1 MKESMISEES
11 KMSKFQKGLWGI
23 ISALMLG
30 IILIIV
36 EKLISDWW
44 ETEPT
49 IHQEP
54 VSVVIENKTALS
66 ADVSKRPVPKAQT
79 PSDVS
84 NCETIRSDDRVTQL
98 KCLAHPEAP
107 ITVSLWLDE
116 PGKKQF
122 KRDNKVRIGYEIKGL
137 ETGTPAY
144 FTLMN
149 VSPTGQIAMIFS
161 ESVEVGKVYGEITAQ
176 SHQTIVK
183 HIELESGQEYF
194 KAIVTSE
201 AINWERFLAMA
212 SEGKT
217 QITFWGTKALIVE
230 VK

>member
-1 MKESMISEES
+1 MKESMTSEES

-30 IILIIV
+30 IILIVV

-44 ETEPT
+44 EAEPT
-49 IHQEP
+49 PTEIKKT
-54 VSVVIENKTALS
+54 ENQTPPS
-66 ADVSKRPVPKAQT
+66 GEISKRPVPKTQT
-79 PSDVS
+79 DNKVFD
-84 NCETIRSDDRVTQL
+84 CKTIRSDDRLTQL
-98 KCLAHPEAP
+98 KCLENPESA

-122 KRDNKVRIGYEIKGL
+122 KREKKVSIGYEIKGI
-137 ETGTPAY
+137 EIGTPAY
-144 FTLMN
+144 FTLIN

-161 ESVEVGKVYGEITAQ
+161 ESVEVGKVYGELTAQ

-183 HIELESGQEYF
+183 HIDLESGQEYF

-201 AINWERFLAMA
+201 AINWKMFLAK
-212 SEGKT
+212 GTKPVL
-217 QITFWGTKALIVE
+217 TFWGTGELIVE
-230 VK
+230 VY

>member
-1 MKESMISEES
+1 MKESMTSEES

-30 IILIIV
+30 IILIVV

-44 ETEPT
+44 EAEPT
-49 IHQEP
+49 PTAVEK
-54 VSVVIENKTALS
+54 VENQTPPS
-66 ADVSKRPVPKAQT
+66 AEISKRPVPNSHTFNEVFDCKT
-79 PSDVS
+79 
-84 NCETIRSDDRVTQL
+84 NRSDDRVTQL
-98 KCLAHPEAP
+98 KCLENPESA

-122 KRDNKVRIGYEIKGL
+122 KREKKVSIGYEIKGI
-137 ETGTPAY
+137 EFGTPAY
-144 FTLMN
+144 FTLIN

-161 ESVEVGKVYGEITAQ
+161 ESVEVGKVYGELTAQ

-183 HIELESGQEYF
+183 HIDLESGQEYF

-201 AINWERFLAMA
+201 AINWERFLAM
-212 SEGKT
+212 GTKPVL
-217 QITFWGTKALIVE
+217 TFWGTGELIVE
-230 VK
+230 VN